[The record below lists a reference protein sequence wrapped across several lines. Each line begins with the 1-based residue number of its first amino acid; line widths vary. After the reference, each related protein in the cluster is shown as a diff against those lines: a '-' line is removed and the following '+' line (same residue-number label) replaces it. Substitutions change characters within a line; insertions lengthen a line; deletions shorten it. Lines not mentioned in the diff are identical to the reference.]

1 MKASQVIKELAL
13 LIDNRG
19 DCDVKMNDLFE
30 IKRIVYLDTEERL
43 ISIQE
48 EYHEPTS

>member
-19 DCDVKMNDLFE
+19 DCEVRINEEAEL
-30 IKRIVYLDTEERL
+30 KRIIYIDDEERI
-43 ISIQE
+43 ISIQ
-48 EYHEPTS
+48 YEPTTN